1 MKNYLYFIFL
11 VGSSLFAQQTIDL
24 NSCYQ
29 LLDKNFPLLKQA
41 VNLDKQNELEQEIL
55 ATKKKP
61 NFEMVAQ
68 GNLLS
73 DVTSIPIQ
81 LPNIQIE
88 KPNLFQYKAYANI
101 NQLIY
106 DGGLLKATIDAKR
119 NSSLSKKK
127 KLEVAVYQN
136 RLQIN
141 QLYFSVLLLQE
152 KDSILNDKVSLLNT
166 KLKEVKAGIK
176 YGVLLPSQDAIL
188 EVEKLK
194 VTQNIADNKSVI
206 RQLKESLSTL
216 IKHDVT
222 KNTFSNEVISTLIS
236 DKMNRPEIQLF
247 QLQKEEIIQNSK
259 IFDHKN
265 RPKLIGFIQGG
276 IGNPALNMLD
286 NSLQPYYIV
295 GATLKWNPFDWNA
308 TKKEKEK
315 LLINNKIIENQEEV
329 FTLQTKIAIDKQIA
343 EIERLKSALLSDK
356 NIVEL
361 RKEVLKT
368 VSSQLKNGVITAS
381 VYVTELSNLNEAKIQ
396 MKTHQIQLQLAK
408 ANYNTLIGNKN

>member
-1 MKNYLYFIFL
+1 
-11 VGSSLFAQQTIDL
+11 
-24 NSCYQ
+24 
-29 LLDKNFPLLKQA
+29 FPLLKQA